1 MKSVYKSAYV
11 NSQILASSITGTVIE
26 KRKATTQAKFDP
38 KEFVTVGISDRD
50 VELYKE
56 IFDLF
61 DSTGNGLLS
70 PNDLRNALE
79 MFGYHPKK
87 GVVYQI
93 ISDIDT
99 EEVGGITFKEFI
111 KIMTDQT
118 RPCDEDAEE
127 NYERVFSYF
136 DPENRGYITRDD
148 IQRVCMELN
157 ETLTDQELDDI
168 MKKLDPEESQ
178 KCSFKSFHKNMLE
191 AVMRKPK
198 NR

>member
-1 MKSVYKSAYV
+1 MKSVYKSSYA
-11 NSQILASSITGTVIE
+11 NSQFLTSSITGTTIE
-26 KRKATTQAKFDP
+26 KKKTAPQQKFNP
-38 KEFVTVGISDRD
+38 KDYVTVGISDRD

-61 DSTGNGLLS
+61 DSVGNGLLN

-87 GVVYQI
+87 GLVYQI

-99 EEVGGITFKEFI
+99 EEIGGISFKEFI

-118 RPCDEDAEE
+118 RPCDEDTEE
-127 NYERVFSYF
+127 SYERVFSYF
-136 DPENRGYITRDD
+136 DPENKGYVTKDD
-148 IQRVCMELN
+148 IQKVCMELN
-157 ETLTDQELDDI
+157 ETLTDQELEDI
-168 MKKLDPEESQ
+168 MKKLDPETGD

-191 AVMRKPK
+191 AVVRKQK
-198 NR
+198 TR